1 MFWLYIYTE
10 PNGTLITNVSV
21 ISERHCFH
29 TRTII
34 IYNIINIYKFVLVS
48 SFLHVIFLELPLEI
62 YNFKFPRSG
71 KSSIISRITI
81 KLGYD
86 SKMSKTFLCPSI
98 YSTVLTMT
106 IGAQQLLCYNSDT
119 VAASYSKMF
128 GSKLH
133 CIYIYIYMYKFQ
145 NRTRPQFYSKHFYTD
160 CTFCFYTN
168 TIARSRSHP
177 LTMCLNIYTRIKCPL
192 PEISLRT
199 PLERQK

>member
-1 MFWLYIYTE
+1 MFLKAVASSRKCPCISALNCFYVFQIWNLPYWREYFKAHVENSMLRTCSSNEFKVVTCVLTIYIYTE

-133 CIYIYIYMYKFQ
+133 CIYIYI
-145 NRTRPQFYSKHFYTD
+145 HV
-160 CTFCFYTN
+160 
-168 TIARSRSHP
+168 
-177 LTMCLNIYTRIKCPL
+177 
-192 PEISLRT
+192 
-199 PLERQK
+199 